1 MTTSRYNENSVN
13 TLNEAKLRVRKINF
27 VIVQIDEVN
36 MLKEIR
42 KTRFT
47 RKEKSSYYTECME
60 MYENLYST
68 TKKQVDEQG
77 YASHKNLINKIC
89 STKNIVNAIRSI
101 SKNKGGKTAGVD
113 GSTINDIKKYDNI
126 EMVKCIQNKLRG
138 NNYQPKRVKRIYI
151 PKANGDK
158 RPLGIPTIEDRII
171 QQAIKQVLEP
181 IAEAQFSRSS
191 LGFRP
196 GRSAHN
202 AIAQVEKL
210 IQQSKM
216 TYAVSIDIKG
226 FFDNVDH
233 NKLVKALWSFGIRD
247 KKVLSIIKQILKT
260 EIVDMDGSR
269 IKPSKGTPQGG
280 IISPLLA
287 NIYLDSLDKW
297 IESQWTHFNTRH
309 TYYSEKRDKSY
320 NRPNQSKKYR
330 ALRSSSKMKEMYIVR
345 YADDFVIFTNQR
357 KIAEKILIGTVE
369 WLNINLK
376 LECSETKTKII
387 DLKKEFIE
395 FLGFKIK
402 ISNRVKISKS
412 GTESYIVDSHISDK
426 ALKNIQ
432 SKLNNQIDKIR
443 TSRDALAYYKAI
455 QMYNSMVIGIHNYYQ
470 VAHSV
475 NNDLGKIGWS
485 IQKRLYNRV
494 LKCYKDL
501 KRSENGKKSKKSFAA
516 IEERYGKS
524 KELKWCN
531 TVPIVPIRY
540 VQFKAPKSFNEGQNI
555 YNREKDQNIVNLEN
569 LTELIEYFSASLFNE
584 RDTVELYE
592 SKMSRVLSQKGKCYI
607 TGEPLKYGELA
618 THHITPVVNG
628 GGDEYENVIII
639 DDEVHKI
646 IHFSKDIKEAKIKML
661 DNYKLNKKQLK
672 RFEEIYNKTNKKI
685 KIE

>member
-1 MTTSRYNENSVN
+1 
-13 TLNEAKLRVRKINF
+13 
-27 VIVQIDEVN
+27 
-36 MLKEIR
+36 MLKET
-42 KTRFT
+42 KETRFT
-47 RKEKSSYYTECME
+47 RKEKSSYYTQCMK
-60 MYENLYST
+60 MYGNLYSK

-77 YASHKNLINKIC
+77 YASHKNLINKIY

-113 GSTINDIKKYDNI
+113 GSTINDIKKYDNT
-126 EMVKCIQNKLRG
+126 EMVKRIQYKLRG
-138 NNYQPKRVKRIYI
+138 NNYQPKRIKRIYI
-151 PKANGDK
+151 PKSNGDR

-181 IAEAQFSRSS
+181 IAEAQFSRSNS
-191 LGFRP
+191 GFRP

-233 NKLVKALWSFGIRD
+233 NKLIKALWSFGIRD

-260 EIVDMDGSR
+260 EIVDMDGNI

-297 IESQWTHFNTRH
+297 IESQWTHFDTKH
-309 TYYSEKRDKSY
+309 TYYSEKREKSY
-320 NRPNQSKKYR
+320 NRPSQGKKYR

-345 YADDFVIFTNQR
+345 YADDFIILTNQR
-357 KIAEKILIGTVE
+357 ETAEKILIGTVE
-369 WLNINLK
+369 WLNTNLK

-402 ISNRVKISKS
+402 ISNRVKISKT

-443 TSRDALAYYKAI
+443 TSRDALAHYKAI
-455 QMYNSMVIGIHNYYQ
+455 QIYNSMVIGIHNYYQ

-494 LKCYKDL
+494 LKYYKNFN
-501 KRSENGKKSKKSFAA
+501 KRPENGKSFTA

-531 TVPIVPIRY
+531 AVPVVPIRY
-540 VQFKAPKSFNEGQNI
+540 VQFKAPKSFNEGYNI
-555 YNREKDQNIVNLEN
+555 YDREKDQNIVNLDN
-569 LTELIEYFSASLFNE
+569 LTEIIEYFSASVFNE

-592 SKMSRVLSQKGKCYI
+592 SKMSRILSQKGKCYI
-607 TGEPLKYGELA
+607 TGKPLKYGELA
-618 THHITPVVNG
+618 THHITPVASR

-646 IHFSKDIKEAKIKML
+646 IHFSKDIEEAKIRML
-661 DNYKLNKKQLK
+661 ENYKLDKKKLK
-672 RFEEIYNKTNKKI
+672 KFEEIYNKANKNQA
-685 KIE
+685 

>member
-1 MTTSRYNENSVN
+1 M
-13 TLNEAKLRVRKINF
+13 
-27 VIVQIDEVN
+27 QIDEVN
-36 MLKEIR
+36 MLKER
-42 KTRFT
+42 KETRFT
-47 RKEKSSYYTECME
+47 RKEKSSYYTQCME
-60 MYENLYST
+60 MYENLYSK

-126 EMVKCIQNKLRG
+126 EMVKRIQYKLRG

-151 PKANGDK
+151 PKTNGDK

-171 QQAIKQVLEP
+171 QQVIKQVLEP

-191 LGFRP
+191 SGFRP

-202 AIAQVEKL
+202 AIAQAEKL

-233 NKLVKALWSFGIRD
+233 NKLIKALWSFGIRD

-260 EIVDMDGSR
+260 EIVDMEGNI

-309 TYYSEKRDKSY
+309 TYYSEKREKSY
-320 NRPNQSKKYR
+320 NRPSQSKKYR
-330 ALRSSSKMKEMYIVR
+330 ALRGSSKMKEMYIVR
-345 YADDFVIFTNQR
+345 YADDFIIFTNQR
-357 KIAEKILIGTVE
+357 ETAEKILTGTVE
-369 WLNINLK
+369 WLNTNLK
-376 LECSETKTKII
+376 LECSETKTKIVN
-387 DLKKEFIE
+387 LRKEFIE

-412 GTESYIVDSHISDK
+412 GIESYIVDSHISDK

-443 TSRDALAYYKAI
+443 TSRDALAHYKAI
-455 QMYNSMVIGIHNYYQ
+455 QVYNSMVIGIHNYYQ

-494 LKCYKDL
+494 LKHYKDFN
-501 KRSENGKKSKKSFAA
+501 KRPENGKSFTA

-531 TVPIVPIRY
+531 AVPVVPIRY
-540 VQFKAPKSFNEGQNI
+540 VQFKAPKSFNEGLNI
-555 YNREKDQNIVNLEN
+555 YDREKDQNIVNLEN
-569 LTELIEYFSASLFNE
+569 LTELIEYFSASVFNE

-592 SKMSRVLSQKGKCYI
+592 SKMSRILSQKGKCYI

-618 THHITPVVNG
+618 THHITPVASG

-646 IHFSKDIKEAKIKML
+646 IHFSKDIEEAKIKML
-661 DNYKLNKKQLK
+661 DNYKLNKKKLK
-672 RFEEIYNKTNKKI
+672 RFEEIYNKANKSNDLVTTTS
-685 KIE
+685 